1 LFYSTSFQWDAVE
14 SEFGEQTIHLISM
27 LSAFRKRQKE
37 LLQVRLHDLLFQ
49 GFFLAVS
56 LNFCVIY
63 YFCIELDNIEAPT
76 NFANFTAD
84 LFPRGGHVDLAWNTA
99 QEASLAEQ

>member
-1 LFYSTSFQWDAVE
+1 LF
-14 SEFGEQTIHLISM
+14 
-27 LSAFRKRQKE
+27 
-37 LLQVRLHDLLFQ
+37 
-49 GFFLAVS
+49 AVS

-63 YFCIELDNIEAPT
+63 YFFIELDNIEAPT